1 MATLFA
7 DLMPLLL
14 LILTLA
20 AFQTAITQKK
30 ESEMKSTLDKML
42 EKNTAL
48 IQSDFRKVVSHVQ
61 RDEGE
66 WLVNTLM
73 IEGCD
78 TPFKYKR
85 KKAYKNLTGQRVNL
99 TYYVNNEKVA
109 GIEMEIMK
117 VVRLK
122 RS

>member
-1 MATLFA
+1 
-7 DLMPLLL
+7 
-14 LILTLA
+14 
-20 AFQTAITQKK
+20 
-30 ESEMKSTLDKML
+30 MKSTVDKLLDKH
-42 EKNTAL
+42 KVL

-78 TPFKYKR
+78 ASFKYKR

-99 TYYVNNEKVA
+99 TYYVYYEKVA

>member
-1 MATLFA
+1 
-7 DLMPLLL
+7 
-14 LILTLA
+14 
-20 AFQTAITQKK
+20 
-30 ESEMKSTLDKML
+30 
-42 EKNTAL
+42 
-48 IQSDFRKVVSHVQ
+48 
-61 RDEGE
+61 
-66 WLVNTLM
+66 M

-78 TPFKYKR
+78 ASFKYKR

-99 TYYVNNEKVA
+99 TYYVNYEKVA